1 MVVNERSLQSRGWS
15 ENEIQ
20 EAKEI
25 TTRAHLH
32 KHRSH
37 IHWQRAMY
45 WLLFV
50 IIVVGAA
57 TGVWLVEPFLFV
69 FSPMMVNSVSFVFG
83 LLVGSL
89 LWTVIRDFDLLGHH
103 HGALGVILVLI
114 SIATSFLLFHRVFQL
129 TSMFPQLVMHSPLI
143 IGLCF
148 SAGSLGIYG
157 FMLLRR
163 WYSRGFI

>member
-1 MVVNERSLQSRGWS
+1 MVVNEQSLRGKGWS
-15 ENEIQ
+15 EKEIQ

-32 KHRSH
+32 KHSSH

-50 IIVVGAA
+50 LIVVGAA
-57 TGVWLVEPFLFV
+57 IGVWLVEPFLFI
-69 FSPMMVNSVSFVFG
+69 FSPMAVNGISFVFG
-83 LLVGSL
+83 LLIGGL
-89 LWTVIRDFDLLGHH
+89 LWTVIRDFDLLHHH
-103 HGALGVILVLI
+103 HGALGAILVLI
-114 SIATSFLLFHRVFQL
+114 SIATSFLLFHRVSQL
-129 TSMFPQLVMHSPLI
+129 TNIFPQLAMHAPLI

-148 SAGSLGIYG
+148 SAGSLGIYS

-163 WYSRGFI
+163 WYFHGFI